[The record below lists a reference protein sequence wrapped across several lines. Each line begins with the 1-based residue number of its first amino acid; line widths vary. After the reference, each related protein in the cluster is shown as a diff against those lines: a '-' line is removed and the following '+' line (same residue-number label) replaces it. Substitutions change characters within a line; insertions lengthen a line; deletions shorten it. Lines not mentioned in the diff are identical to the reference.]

1 MENPE
6 MTYSVIM
13 KKLNDQD
20 KIKNWN
26 NFVFAVFDYMKKEW
40 LVEGAPKPTFD
51 EVSESTRHVFFNNK
65 NIHEVIRILTP
76 DETAFL
82 ISSFI
87 ATLTESI
94 KENKIF

>member
-1 MENPE
+1 MEKSE
-6 MTYSVIM
+6 AAYHAII
-13 KKLNDQD
+13 KKLTEQK

-26 NFVFAVFDYMKKEW
+26 NFVFVVFDYLKKEW
-40 LVEGAPKPTFD
+40 LIEGAPKPSFD

-65 NIHEVIRILTP
+65 NVHEAIQILTP

-82 ISSFI
+82 LSSFI
-87 ATLTESI
+87 ASLTAAI